1 MAGKKVDRKK
11 AAIVGTVWSFAYFT
25 FILYYVSNDLGFNLL
40 SPHDWESTYI
50 AFMAG
55 QFSIEPDK
63 LILLLLTLI
72 LLVPVWLIGWKAFYS
87 VNWKMPRFL
96 LRHKEIQFKRELII
110 TPNKGKLQ
118 APVKLRLQS
127 SNPYSGLKK
136 EAFGDL
142 PELPVT
148 SHDAHNVVSVVE
160 KTTATDNVQ
169 DIIAY
174 VDRYNVDTFKDVVLD
189 GAKVPLAISTDD
201 KAILIT
207 LLDIPDATWIIDVSD
222 EESEWYCETSHI
234 PSPTAF
240 IKKAADA
247 LKALEPDSLVIP
259 AVVITDGEIY
269 DAPDI
274 AKHYEAMGIQ
284 ILRFKN
290 GAPATLQTL
299 ESFIDTNFVA
309 KSDEPSAQAADTPAM
324 QPTDDTLIPPSSLD
338 DENINEQ
345 EYFETGD
352 ETFDDTVYENDSFE
366 DAALEGDTIASNS
379 FEDIPDESNSD
390 EGDFYAENIRM
401 DDTNKNMLPDGETFD
416 TTEPNAAQQDIY
428 EGEYKDFFSDESL
441 QDEDNDTFVLTK
453 DLQLPQDNE
462 YAQKTVKDD
471 KDETN

>member
-11 AAIVGTVWSFAYFT
+11 AAIVGTVWSVAYFT

-160 KTTATDNVQ
+160 KTTAADNVQ

-174 VDRYNVDTFKDVVLD
+174 VNRYNVDTFKDVVLD

-240 IKKAADA
+240 IKEAADA
-247 LKALEPDSLVIP
+247 LKALEPDSL
-259 AVVITDGEIY
+259 
-269 DAPDI
+269 APDI

-284 ILRFKN
+284 IFRFKN

-299 ESFIDTNFVA
+299 ESFIDANFVA
-309 KSDEPSAQAADTPAM
+309 KTDELSTQAADIPAM
-324 QPTDDTLIPPSSLD
+324 QPADDTLIPPSSLD

-366 DAALEGDTIASNS
+366 DAALEGGTIASNS
-379 FEDIPDESNSD
+379 FEDIHTEGGAS
-390 EGDFYAENIRM
+390 EGDVYAENIGIN
-401 DDTNKNMLPDGETFD
+401 DTNKNMMPEDETFD
-416 TTEPNAAQQDIY
+416 TATTDAAQQGMY
-428 EGEYKDFFSDESL
+428 EGGNNDFFSDESL
-441 QDEDNDTFVLTK
+441 QDEDKDTFVLTK
-453 DLQLPQDNE
+453 DLQLPQSDE
-462 YAQKTVKDD
+462 FARKPVKDD
-471 KDETN
+471 TDETN